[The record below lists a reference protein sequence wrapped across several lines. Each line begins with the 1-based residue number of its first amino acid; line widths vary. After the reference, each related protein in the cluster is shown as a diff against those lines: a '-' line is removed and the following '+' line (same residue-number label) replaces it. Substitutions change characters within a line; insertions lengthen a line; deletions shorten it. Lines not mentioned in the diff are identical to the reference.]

1 LLCTGPRLELCPSLE
16 GCETDAAALPCSSL
30 RLPARRFHRLH
41 AVGDG
46 VVPEAIEALQRA
58 VHLLEFVR
66 VDAADLFDRADM
78 ALIEARHDFRH
89 FGTLFRQADADRT
102 AVDAR
107 ALMVDEAE
115 IDQLLEVIGHVGAEI
130 V

>member
-1 LLCTGPRLELCPSLE
+1 MAGRAGPKKKRASAFCAPARDWSFAPPWRDV
-16 GCETDAAALPCSSL
+16 GRMRPALPCSSL

-58 VHLLEFVR
+58 VHLLEFIR

-115 IDQLLEVIGHVGAEI
+115 I
-130 V
+130 